1 MKLGWRRTIIVAVG
15 TACAGLLGVVP
26 ASGQTA
32 PPQKPQMAEE
42 VFKNV
47 QVLKGISVN
56 EFMGTMGFFSASL
69 SLNCTDCHVSD
80 SSGDWGKYAD
90 DTPLKR
96 TARRMILMV
105 NALNK
110 NSFGGR
116 RAVTCYS
123 CHRGTTRPKV
133 IPSLAEQYGTP
144 PPDDPNEVEI
154 IKPAAG
160 ALTADQILDKYI
172 QAVGGAQALAKLTS
186 FVAKGT
192 YGGYD
197 TDLEALPLDVFAK
210 GPNQRSTIVHMHAG
224 DSITTFDGRAG
235 WVASPDKPVALMTL
249 AGEDLDGVKLDADLA
264 FPAGIKQALTG
275 WRAGFPAATIN
286 ERAVLIVQ
294 GTAAGGS
301 RVKLFFDKES
311 GLLVR
316 VLRYTDTAV
325 GTIPAQTDYSDYR
338 DVAGVKMPFQ
348 WIATWTD
355 GQSTVELS
363 EVRPNVLN
371 GATDAA
377 KFAKPAPAAPK
388 PAAR

>member
-1 MKLGWRRTIIVAVG
+1 MKLGWRRTIIVAIG
-15 TACAGLLGVVP
+15 TACACLLGVVP

-210 GPNQRSTIVHMHAG
+210 APNQRSAIVHMHAG
-224 DSITTFDGRAG
+224 ESITTFDGRAG
-235 WVASPDKPVALMTL
+235 WVASPDKPVALITL

-294 GTAAGGS
+294 GTAVGGS

-325 GTIPAQTDYSDYR
+325 GVIPAQTDYSDYR
-338 DVAGVKMPFQ
+338 DVAGVKMPFK

-355 GQSTVELS
+355 GQSTIELS
-363 EVRPNVLN
+363 EVQPNVAIE
-371 GATDAA
+371 GAR
-377 KFAKPAPAAPK
+377 FAKPAPAAAPK
-388 PAAR
+388 Q

>member
-1 MKLGWRRTIIVAVG
+1 MRLGWRRTIIVAV
-15 TACAGLLGVVP
+15 LGVAA

-32 PPQKPQMAEE
+32 PQRKPQVAED

-105 NALNK
+105 NAINK

-144 PPDDPNEVEI
+144 PPDDPNEIEI

-160 ALTADQILDKYI
+160 ALSADQILDKYI
-172 QAVGGAQALAKLTS
+172 QAVGGAQALARLTS

-210 GPNQRSTIVHMHAG
+210 APGQRSAIVHMHAG
-224 DSITTFDGRAG
+224 DSITTFDGSAG
-235 WVASPDKPVALMTL
+235 WVASPDKPVALITL
-249 AGEDLDGVKLDADLA
+249 AGEDLDGVKLDAVLS

-286 ERAVLIVQ
+286 ERAVVIVQ

-325 GTIPAQTDYSDYR
+325 GIIPAQTDYSDYR
-338 DVAGVKMPFQ
+338 EVAGVKMPFK

-355 GQSTVELS
+355 GQSTIELS
-363 EVRPNVLN
+363 EIRPNV
-371 GATDAA
+371 AIDAA
-377 KFAKPAPAAPK
+377 KFAKPVPAVPK

>member
-1 MKLGWRRTIIVAVG
+1 MTLKRTMIV
-15 TACAGLLGVVP
+15 CLLGIAP

-32 PPQKPQMAEE
+32 PGQKPPMAED

-47 QVLKGISVN
+47 QVLKGISVS

-69 SLNCTDCHVSD
+69 GLNCTDCHVSD
-80 SSGDWGKYAD
+80 SSSDWGKYAD
-90 DTPLKR
+90 DTALKR

-123 CHRGTTRPKV
+123 CHRFTARPKV

-144 PPDDPNEVEI
+144 PPDDANEIEI
-154 IKPAAG
+154 IRPAAG
-160 ALTADQILDKYI
+160 APSADQILDKYI
-172 QAVGGAQALAKLTS
+172 QAIGGAQALAKLTS

-192 YGGYD
+192 YQGYD
-197 TDLEALPLDVFAK
+197 TDLEALSLDLVAK
-210 GPNQRSTIVHMHAG
+210 APNQRTAIVHMHAG

-235 WVASPDKPVALMTL
+235 WIASPDKPMPLLTL

-264 FPAGIKQALTG
+264 FPAGIKQALSG

-286 ERAVLIVQ
+286 ERGVQIVQ

-301 RVKLFFDKES
+301 RVKLMFDKES

-316 VLRYTDTAV
+316 ALRYTDTAV

-338 DVAGVKMPFQ
+338 EVAGVKVPFH
-348 WIATWTD
+348 WVATWTD
-355 GQSTVELS
+355 GQSTIDLS
-363 EVRPNVLN
+363 EVQANVPVD
-371 GATDAA
+371 GG
-377 KFAKPAPAAPK
+377 KFARPAPA
-388 PAAR
+388 R

>member
-1 MKLGWRRTIIVAVG
+1 MKFGCRRTILGAAG
-15 TACAGLLGVVP
+15 NACVCLLGVAP

-32 PPQKPQMAEE
+32 PQQKPQVAEDF
-42 VFKNV
+42 FKNV

-144 PPDDPNEVEI
+144 APDDPNEVEI

-160 ALTADQILDKYI
+160 
-172 QAVGGAQALAKLTS
+172 
-186 FVAKGT
+186 
-192 YGGYD
+192 
-197 TDLEALPLDVFAK
+197 
-210 GPNQRSTIVHMHAG
+210 
-224 DSITTFDGRAG
+224 
-235 WVASPDKPVALMTL
+235 
-249 AGEDLDGVKLDADLA
+249 
-264 FPAGIKQALTG
+264 
-275 WRAGFPAATIN
+275 
-286 ERAVLIVQ
+286 
-294 GTAAGGS
+294 
-301 RVKLFFDKES
+301 
-311 GLLVR
+311 
-316 VLRYTDTAV
+316 
-325 GTIPAQTDYSDYR
+325 
-338 DVAGVKMPFQ
+338 
-348 WIATWTD
+348 
-355 GQSTVELS
+355 
-363 EVRPNVLN
+363 
-371 GATDAA
+371 
-377 KFAKPAPAAPK
+377 
-388 PAAR
+388 

>member
-1 MKLGWRRTIIVAVG
+1 MIGCLLAVAPV
-15 TACAGLLGVVP
+15 
-26 ASGQTA
+26 SGQTA
-32 PPQKPQMAEE
+32 SEQKPQMAED

-90 DTPLKR
+90 DTALKR

-144 PPDDPNEVEI
+144 PPDDANEIEI
-154 IKPAAG
+154 IRPAAG
-160 ALTADQILDKYI
+160 APSADQILDKYI
-172 QAVGGAQALAKLTS
+172 QAIGGAQALAKLTS

-192 YGGYD
+192 YQGYD
-197 TDLEALPLDVFAK
+197 TDLEALQMEVYAK
-210 GPNQRSTIVHMHAG
+210 APGQRTVIVHMHAG
-224 DSITTFDGRAG
+224 DSITAFDGRAG
-235 WVASPDKPVALMTL
+235 WIASPDKPVALLTL
-249 AGEDLDGVKLDADLA
+249 AGEDLDGVKLDAALS
-264 FPAGIKQALTG
+264 FPAGIKQALGG

-294 GTAAGGS
+294 GAAAGGS

-338 DVAGVKMPFQ
+338 EISGVKMPFH
-348 WIATWTD
+348 WVVTWTD
-355 GQSTVELS
+355 GQSTIDLS
-363 EVRPNVLN
+363 EVQANV
-371 GATDAA
+371 AMDAA
-377 KFAKPAPAAPK
+377 RFARPAQAAPPK

>member
-1 MKLGWRRTIIVAVG
+1 MKLRWGRTITGAVG
-15 TACAGLLGVVP
+15 TACVCVLGIAP

-32 PPQKPQMAEE
+32 PEKPQMAED

-47 QVLKGISVN
+47 QVLKGISVS

-69 SLNCTDCHVSD
+69 GLNCTDCHVSD
-80 SSGDWGKYAD
+80 SSSDWAKYAD
-90 DTPLKR
+90 DTALKR
-96 TARRMILMV
+96 MARRMIVMV
-105 NALNK
+105 NTLNK
-110 NSFGGR
+110 DNFGGR
-116 RAVTCYS
+116 RVVTCYS
-123 CHRGTTRPKV
+123 CHRFTTRPKV

-160 ALTADQILDKYI
+160 APSAEQILDKYI

-186 FVAKGT
+186 FTAKGT
-192 YGGYD
+192 YQGFD
-197 TDLEALPLDVFAK
+197 TDLEALPLEVFAK
-210 GPNQRSTIVHMHAG
+210 APGERTAIVHMHAG
-224 DSITTFDGRAG
+224 DSITAFDGRAG
-235 WVASPDKPVALMTL
+235 WIASPDKPVALITL
-249 AGEDLDGVKLDADLA
+249 AGEDLDGVKLDAVLS

-294 GTAAGGS
+294 GTAAGKS

-325 GTIPAQTDYSDYR
+325 GIIPAQTDYSDYR
-338 DVAGVKMPFQ
+338 DVAGVKMPFH
-348 WIATWTD
+348 WVATWTD
-355 GQSTVELS
+355 GQSTIDLS
-363 EVRPNVLN
+363 EVQANV
-371 GATDAA
+371 AIDAA
-377 KFAKPAPAAPK
+377 KFARPAPAAPPK
-388 PAAR
+388 R